1 MIKITNWSC
10 MILKRQ
16 FKKKSNKK
24 KNPHPTQ
31 ANKSNSKLT
40 MHFSLFTSDQNTPNH
55 IHETLV
61 HRLCYSQSW
70 KSLSRNFPAFNSTII
85 QLLQRLK
92 RLPRDMS
99 CSGMVGER
107 ELFTHC
113 NGSRCGGSNVEQ
125 GDLCV
130 HSDGRDLCSPSMEL
144 QQREIHSHLSWFSWA
159 HQSIADLS
167 VLKMCEAVPV
177 S

>member
-1 MIKITNWSC
+1 MTKITNWSC

-31 ANKSNSKLT
+31 AQKSNNKLT

-85 QLLQRLK
+85 HLLQKLK
-92 RLPRDMS
+92 RLPHACHAVAWLERESCLPIATEAGVEGAMSSKVARASTAMAGTYAPHQWS
-99 CSGMVGER
+99 CSKEKYI
-107 ELFTHC
+107 LT
-113 NGSRCGGSNVEQ
+113 
-125 GDLCV
+125 L
-130 HSDGRDLCSPSMEL
+130 
-144 QQREIHSHLSWFSWA
+144 
-159 HQSIADLS
+159 ADFPGLIS
-167 VLKMCEAVPV
+167 V
-177 S
+177 